1 MISTVTTSTVAMITM
16 AGSFTLI
23 GILVLFSLLIQK
35 ELASASD
42 NPKLK
47 KLGRAVNFAIIPLL
61 IVFIMAVIN
70 QIVTTLN

>member
-1 MISTVTTSTVAMITM
+1 MISTVTTSTVSTVTL
-16 AGSFTLI
+16 AGSFALI

-47 KLGRAVNFAIIPLL
+47 KLGRAVNIAIIPLL
-61 IVFIMAVIN
+61 IVFFLVVVNKVI
-70 QIVTTLN
+70 TTLQ